1 MNTAMASKD
10 KSPKL
15 AIGFRV
21 KTGRATAVVMA
32 GPASA
37 PRVLSRRSLQLWDP
51 AIPRIFINLG
61 HTDFELPPDES
72 ARIVPIALKAVDRVA
87 LSALRELL
95 DEVRSTHGSIVG
107 VALVAGSSTDPE
119 SIHNP
124 HMRAHAREGQLFPQA
139 LAAAAKTMRIPAVTL
154 VESEV
159 FTSAAAKLG
168 KSPDAIKL
176 AVTELRPRHRQ
187 AVERRGEGCRSR
199 SLDYAGRLIAIL
211 LKPGYFPAV
220 GQA

>member
-1 MNTAMASKD
+1 MASKE
-10 KSPKL
+10 KSPQL

-21 KTGRATAVVMA
+21 KTGRATAVVMM

-37 PRVLSRRSLQLWDP
+37 PRVLSRKSLQLWDP
-51 AIPRIFINLG
+51 AIPES
-61 HTDFELPPDES
+61 HQPWHADFELPPDES
-72 ARIVPIALKAVDRVA
+72 ARIVPVALKAVERVC
-87 LSALRELL
+87 LSALRELV

-107 VALVAGSSTDPE
+107 IALVAGSATDPE

-124 HMRAHAREGQLFPQA
+124 HMRAHAREGQLFPHA
-139 LAAAAKTMRIPAVTL
+139 LASAAKTLRIAAVTM

-176 AVTELRPRHRQ
+176 AVTELGRNVGKPWS
-187 AVERRGEGCRSR
+187 AEEKTAAAAAWTA
-199 SLDYAGRLIAIL
+199 LAG
-211 LKPGYFPAV
+211 
-220 GQA
+220 